1 MKTAAIATALS
12 IALSIAAAG
21 DVAASDRSSHERVKA
36 SEIVKNGEVVGLRIK
51 LTLRPVDDARPVVR
65 IGIGPND
72 PAKYDYA
79 TFREQAADPKK
90 GYLLHQFPEIELTKA
105 EIGQGKAKAI
115 TLEVMFA
122 DAPELA
128 KWDPSKQVE
137 LISAWGDK
145 TASVYWHVW
154 GMQSWTAD
162 KASLFK
168 LPAAG
173 KKARAPRTAARRIA
187 ALRTSAARKL
197 TTARRAT
204 ARKLTA
210 RRTALRTRFRAR

>member
-1 MKTAAIATALS
+1 MKTAVITTALS
-12 IALSIAAAG
+12 IALAAALAG
-21 DVAASDRSSHERVKA
+21 DAAASDRSSHERVKA
-36 SEIVKNGEVVGLRIK
+36 TEIKKNGEVIGLRIK

-72 PAKYDYA
+72 PAKYDFA
-79 TFREQAADPKK
+79 TFREQASDLKK
-90 GYLLHQFPEIELTKA
+90 GYLLHQFTEIELSKA
-105 EIGQGKAKAI
+105 EIGQGKAKPI
-115 TLEVMFA
+115 TLEVMYA
-122 DAPELA
+122 DAPGLA
-128 KWDPSKQVE
+128 KWDVKKDVE

-145 TASVYWHVW
+145 TSSVYWHVW

-173 KKARAPRTAARRIA
+173 KKASAPRKAARRIA
-187 ALRTSAARKL
+187 ALRTGAVRKL
-197 TTARRAT
+197 TTARKLT

-210 RRTALRTRFRAR
+210 RRTTLRTRFRAR